1 MTKSVVLLNV
11 DTRGVATITLNRPE
25 VNNAYNG
32 EVIEAMIDAVRQCA
46 SNDDIRVLV
55 IKGNGKHFQAGADLK
70 WLKEIGSLSPGENIN
85 VSRLTATA
93 IRGLTEIS
101 KPTVALIHGGCFG
114 GGTGIAAACD
124 IVLASNDAIFSI
136 TETRWGVM
144 ASVIIPQLNA
154 SIGVRNTRRYALT
167 CERFD
172 AKTACE
178 IGLVHQVC
186 EVGELEAKAVSI
198 IDHLLLAAPD
208 ATAQTKAAALK
219 DANLI
224 ISDEYFEELVLAHA
238 AKRQSDE
245 AIEGLTS
252 FAEKRDPSWYRA

>member
-1 MTKSVVLLNV
+1 
-11 DTRGVATITLNRPE
+11 
-25 VNNAYNG
+25 
-32 EVIEAMIDAVRQCA
+32 
-46 SNDDIRVLV
+46 
-55 IKGNGKHFQAGADLK
+55 
-70 WLKEIGSLSPGENIN
+70 
-85 VSRLTATA
+85 
-93 IRGLTEIS
+93 
-101 KPTVALIHGGCFG
+101 
-114 GGTGIAAACD
+114 
-124 IVLASNDAIFSI
+124 
-136 TETRWGVM
+136 M

-224 ISDEYFEELVLAHA
+224 IADEYFEELVLAHA